1 MAQGDRV
8 VNRRSFLLSS
18 AGLLSA
24 LALSRI
30 PGDRT
35 KGPNSFPFDGAII
48 GPSYDVGHR
57 LLKSDFPKPAQERKV
72 AVVIVGGGIAGL
84 SAGWKLSKAGFQ
96 DFEILELE
104 PGVGG
109 VSRSGENSIT
119 PYPWGA
125 HYVPLPTEESRAV
138 KELFEELGIIEG
150 HTASGRPVYQEKYL
164 CFSPQERLYIHGRWQ
179 EGLLPVLGATRRDLD
194 QFQRFK
200 EMVLDFKRRRGKD
213 GRKAFTI
220 PMAISSQDPDLLAL
234 DRVSFREF
242 LHRQGLDSTPLHWY
256 ANYACRDDYGC
267 HYGKVSAWAGF
278 HYFCSRDG
286 GGDSDEN
293 TVLTWP
299 EGNGWIVKKLE
310 AKVKARVKTHSLV
323 YRLTDKGKEVLVDAY
338 SPKENTSIR
347 IRARQVICSFPRAFA
362 PYMIEGTSRDD
373 SSFLKE
379 FQYSPWMVANL
390 SLSSTPRENSGMPLA
405 WDNVIF
411 DSPSLG
417 YVVATHQSLA
427 THLSRTV
434 LTYYHAMV
442 GEPPAEE
449 RTRLLGISWVEWVDF
464 ILRDLAKPHPEI
476 RELITRLDI
485 FRWGHAM
492 VQPRVGFIW
501 GDARERAALPR
512 GNIHF
517 AHSDLSGFSLFEE
530 AQYRG
535 VLAAERVLARL
546 GVPFSSSL

>member
-1 MAQGDRV
+1 MAQGDRL

-24 LALSRI
+24 FALSRI
-30 PGDRT
+30 PGDRR
-35 KGPNSFPFDGAII
+35 KGPKGLPFGGSIV
-48 GPSYDVGHR
+48 GPSYNLGHR
-57 LLKSDFPKPAQERKV
+57 LLKGDFPNPAQERKV
-72 AVVIVGGGIAGL
+72 SVVIVGGGIAGL

-104 PGVGG
+104 PAVGG

-138 KELFEELGIIEG
+138 KELFEDLGVIEG
-150 HTASGRPVYQEKYL
+150 RAASGQPVYKEKYL
-164 CFSPQERLYIHGRWQ
+164 CFSPQERLYIHGKWQ
-179 EGLLPVLGATRRDLD
+179 EGLLPALGATRKDLD
-194 QFQRFK
+194 QFQKFREIVFRFK
-200 EMVLDFKRRRGKD
+200 KRRGKD
-213 GRKAFTI
+213 GRKAFAI
-220 PMAISSQDPDLLAL
+220 PMERSSRDSDLLAL
-234 DRVSFREF
+234 DRVSLREF
-242 LHRQGLDSTPLHWY
+242 LDQQGLDSAPLHWY

-267 HYGKVSAWAGF
+267 HYGEVSAWAGL

-286 GGDSDEN
+286 GGDSDESA
-293 TVLTWP
+293 VLTWP
-299 EGNGWIVKKLE
+299 EGNGWIVKRLE
-310 AKVKARVKTHSLV
+310 AKVKGKVKTQSLV
-323 YRLTDKGKEVLVDAY
+323 YRLTDTGKEVLVDTY
-338 SPKENTSIR
+338 SPTENNSTR
-347 IRARQVICSFPRAFA
+347 IRAKQVICCCPRIFA
-362 PYMIEGTSRDD
+362 PYMIEGSSRTD

-390 SLSSTPRENSGMPLA
+390 SLGSIPQDNSGMPLA
-405 WDNVIF
+405 WDNVIY

-427 THLSRTV
+427 THLSKTV

-442 GEPPAEE
+442 WGPAVQE
-449 RTRLLGISWVEWVDF
+449 RTRLLQTSWTEWVNF
-464 ILRDLAKPHPEI
+464 ILKDLSKPHPEI
-476 RELITRLDI
+476 RELVTHLDI

-501 GDARERAALPR
+501 GDARKRAAQPR

-517 AHSDLSGFSLFEE
+517 AHSDLSGFSIFEE

-535 VLAAERVLARL
+535 VLAAERSLAKQ

>member
-24 LALSRI
+24 FALSLI
-30 PGDRT
+30 PGSRG
-35 KGPNSFPFDGAII
+35 KGQKGLPFAGAII
-48 GPSYDVGHR
+48 GPSYDLGHR
-57 LLKSDFPKPAQERKV
+57 LLKGDFPKPSQERKV
-72 AVVIVGGGIAGL
+72 SVVIVGGGIAGL

-138 KELFEELGIIEG
+138 KELFEDLGVIEG
-150 HTASGRPVYQEKYL
+150 RTASGYPVYKEKFL
-164 CFSPQERLYIHGRWQ
+164 CFSPQERLYIHGKWQ
-179 EGLLPVLGATRRDLD
+179 EGLLPALGATRKDLD
-194 QFQRFK
+194 QFQKFK
-200 EMVLDFKRRRGKD
+200 EIVLGFKRRRGKD
-213 GRKAFTI
+213 GRKAFAI
-220 PMAISSQDPDLLAL
+220 PMELSSRDAELLAL
-234 DRVSFREF
+234 DRISMGEF
-242 LHRQGLDSTPLHWY
+242 LIQQGLVSNPLHWY
-256 ANYACRDDYGC
+256 VNYACRDDYGC
-267 HYGKVSAWAGF
+267 HYSEVSAWAGL

-286 GGDSDEN
+286 GGDSDESA
-293 TVLTWP
+293 VLTWP
-299 EGNGWIVKKLE
+299 EGNGWIVKELE
-310 AKVKARVKTHSLV
+310 AKLKAKVKTHSLV
-323 YRLTDKGKEVLVDAY
+323 YRLTDTGKEVLVDVY
-338 SPKENTSIR
+338 SPKENTSTR
-347 IRARQVICSFPRAFA
+347 IRAKQVICCYPRIFA
-362 PYMIEGTSRDD
+362 PHMIEGNSRAD

-390 SLSSTPRENSGMPLA
+390 SLNAFPSTKSGMDLA
-405 WDNVIF
+405 WDNVIY

-427 THLSRTV
+427 THLSKTV

-442 GEPPAEE
+442 GAPPVQE
-449 RTRLLGISWVEWVDF
+449 RTRLLGTSWVEWVDF

-492 VQPRVGFIW
+492 VQPRVGFVW
-501 GDARERAALPR
+501 GEGRERAARPQ
-512 GNIHF
+512 GNIYF
-517 AHSDLSGFSLFEE
+517 AHSDLSGFSIFEE

-535 VLAAERVLARL
+535 VLAAERILAKQK
-546 GVPFSSSL
+546 VPFSSSL